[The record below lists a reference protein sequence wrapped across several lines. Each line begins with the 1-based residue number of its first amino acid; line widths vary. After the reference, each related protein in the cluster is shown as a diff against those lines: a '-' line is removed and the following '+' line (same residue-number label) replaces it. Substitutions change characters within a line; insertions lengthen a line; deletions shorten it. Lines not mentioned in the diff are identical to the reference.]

1 MFKDEGLDY
10 DGLPVDY
17 YYDDEADGGYDDE
30 TQANSIITDEVDLAS
45 SSQLKR
51 VRDDDEELEMI
62 LIQKNMP
69 EPRRDNI

>member
-10 DGLPVDY
+10 DGLPLDY
-17 YYDDEADGGYDDE
+17 YYDDEMDGGYGEE
-30 TQANSIITDEVDLAS
+30 TQASVNITDEVDLAS
-45 SSQLKR
+45 SNQVKR

-69 EPRRDNI
+69 EPRHDNI